1 MKKIDIVGAG
11 PAGLFAAYE
20 LCHYDCDIT
29 IIEQA
34 DYVGGSGLHSDGKL
48 NFHPKIG
55 GDLTEFMSESDAWK
69 LINHIKCI
77 FEDIGKVEI
86 PQYDAGK
93 LEILEQLAAK
103 AGIKYIP
110 IHQAHIGSD
119 FLPQVMNRLQTYLEN
134 HGVKICLERKTT
146 SINPFTDTHI
156 LLAPGRRGSKWMV
169 RELNNLNVKMKY
181 SPIDIGV
188 RIETTNEVM
197 KEITDV
203 CWDPKFHIY
212 TDSYDDFLRTFC
224 SCPSGFVVKESYGD
238 SLFGVNGHSM
248 KNKRSNNTNFALLC
262 SVNLTEPLENTTQ
275 YGTRLAQLINT
286 LGGRKPIIQRL
297 GDLKK
302 NRRSTWDRI
311 DKSYVE
317 PTLKDV
323 TPGDISM
330 GYPKRIIHNIL
341 EGLEKLDKI
350 IPGINSS
357 STLLYAPEIKFY
369 SMKIDTDKTLKIP
382 GYPISVAGDG
392 AGVSRGI
399 IGAAATGIIAARGI
413 INQKR

>member
-20 LCHYDCDIT
+20 LCHFDYDIT

-34 DYVGGSGLHSDGKL
+34 NYVGGSGLHSDGKL

-55 GDLTEFMSESDAWK
+55 GDLTEFMSEDDAWK
-69 LINHIKCI
+69 LIEHIKCI
-77 FEDIGKVEI
+77 FEDVGKVEI
-86 PQYDAGK
+86 PQYDERK
-93 LEILEQLAAK
+93 LESLEHLAAK
-103 AGIKYIP
+103 AGIKYVP

-119 FLPQVMNRLQTYLEN
+119 YLPQVIDRLQTYLKN
-134 HGVKICLERKTT
+134 HGVKICLETIST

-156 LLAPGRRGSKWMV
+156 LLAPGRRGSEWLTK
-169 RELNNLNVKMKY
+169 ELRKLDIKMKY
-181 SPIDIGV
+181 NPIDIGV

-197 KEITDV
+197 KEMTDV

-212 TDSYDDFLRTFC
+212 SDSYDDFLRTFC
-224 SCPSGFVVKESYGD
+224 TCPAGYVVKESYGD
-238 SLFGVNGHSM
+238 SLFGINGHSM
-248 KNKRSNNTNFALLC
+248 RNKGSSNTNFALLC
-262 SVNLTEPLENTTQ
+262 KVNLTEPLENTAQ
-275 YGTRLAQLINT
+275 YGMRIAQLVNT

-297 GDLKK
+297 SDLKN

-311 DKSYVE
+311 NKSYVE

-330 GYPKRIIHNIL
+330 GYPRRILNNIL

-369 SMKIDTDKTLKIP
+369 SMRIDTDKNLKIP

-413 INQKR
+413 LQQ